1 MKQIRNTN
9 VFAKTIVALFL
20 VSAIIIPSTATFV
33 SAENSD
39 EPLNAVYVSKNGS
52 DSGSG
57 TLESPLAT
65 IAGARDFIRN
75 NRSSLEGGVTVY
87 IEEGDYYQDETLTFT
102 EEDSGSE
109 DFPIVYKAYNNGSVS
124 IDGGTTLKTEN
135 FQKPADDDPYASRIK
150 DSAARENVI
159 MYDLKADGIDYERDS
174 FALSYGGVRG
184 TLARYPNEQ
193 FILGFNYSDSETGT
207 TSDYDSSTHTFYD
220 KEHVVKTWQSVEGVQ
235 IKGNF
240 EIDWSSSPATDL
252 VSYDA
257 STNRVKVGNV
267 SINGISGRYYYSN
280 VIEEIDMVGEYY
292 VDKDN
297 GILYF
302 YAPENYR
309 DIKISVPKAMTY
321 LVSFEGA
328 DNITFDGITIE
339 NCTYTNY
346 TNKYNGGTL
355 VNIQADDITIQN
367 GMIRCGHQA
376 VYSDGYRTNVFN
388 NEIYHIGATAISLYG
403 GDLTYLLPSNTVVSN
418 NIIHDFGDIER
429 VYNGAFYAEGVG
441 FVISHNEIYNSPHT
455 ALQNLA
461 TSLIVEYNYFHDLCY
476 EGGDAGAIYD
486 GTWRGN
492 GNTFSN
498 NIIANISNPTSPY
511 YNPNGYYCDDGGGGK
526 TFVSNLLIN
535 IDGDAIAIGGGPAN
549 IIRDNIIV
557 NSSFSYDQR
566 AYYPGTGPNA
576 GWTLTG
582 KFGVS
587 PSDYGLNWGWMING
601 VGSYATEAWAI
612 QFPWTMLLK
621 TTNVVDLDDNFVPY
635 AFSNTTIRNN
645 IICRSGT
652 MSFQSNVERLANI
665 RDNLT
670 GYLTDYIFNDFAAG
684 DYTVS
689 SDARV
694 YHDLPGLRP
703 CDVSKVGIQPV
714 E

>member
-9 VFAKTIVALFL
+9 VFGRTIVAMFL
-20 VSAIIIPSTATFV
+20 VSAMIIPSTATFV

-39 EPLNAVYVSKNGS
+39 EPLNAVYVSKDGS

-57 TLESPLAT
+57 TQESPLAT

-75 NRSSLEGGVTVY
+75 NRSSLAGGVTVY
-87 IEEGDYYQDETLTFT
+87 IEEGDYYQSETLTFT
-102 EEDSGSE
+102 DQDSGSE
-109 DFPIVYKAYNNGSVS
+109 DFPIVYKAYNDASVS

-135 FQKPADDDPYASRIK
+135 FKKPDADDAYASRIK
-150 DSAARENVI
+150 DPAARAGVI

-193 FILGFNYSDSETGT
+193 FVLGFNYSDSESGI
-207 TSDYDSSTHTFYD
+207 TSNYDSSTHTFYD
-220 KEHVVKTWQSVEGVQ
+220 KSQVVSTWQSVEGVQ

-240 EIDWSSSPATDL
+240 EIDWSVSPATDL

-257 STNRVKVGNV
+257 STNRVKVDNV

-292 VDKDN
+292 VDKEN

-302 YAPENYR
+302 YAPEDYQN
-309 DIKISVPKAMTY
+309 IKISVPNAMTA
-321 LVSFEGA
+321 LVSFDGA

-339 NCTYTNY
+339 NCTYTSY
-346 TNKYNGGTL
+346 TNKYIGGTL

-367 GMIRCGHQA
+367 GIIRCGHHA
-376 VYSDGYRTNVFN
+376 VYSDGYRTNIFN

-403 GDLTYLLPSNTVVSN
+403 GDLTYLLPSDSVISN
-418 NIIHDFGDIER
+418 NKIHDFADIER

-441 FVISHNEIYNSPHT
+441 FTLSHNEIYNSPHT

-526 TFVSNLLIN
+526 TFVSNILIN
-535 IDGDAIAIGGGPAN
+535 IDGDAIAMGGGPAN

-557 NSSFSYDQR
+557 NSSFGYDQR
-566 AYYPGTGPNA
+566 AYYPGTGANA

-582 KFGVS
+582 RFGVS
-587 PSDYGLNWGWMING
+587 LSDCGLNWGWMING
-601 VGSYATEAWAI
+601 VGSYATETWAI
-612 QFPWTMLLK
+612 QFPWTMLQK
-621 TTNVVDLDDNFVPY
+621 TTNVVDLDDKFVPY

-645 IICRSGT
+645 VICGSGIID
-652 MSFQSNVERLANI
+652 FQNNVEKLANI

-670 GYLTDYIFNDFAAG
+670 GYLTDNIFNDFDNK

-689 SDARV
+689 TDAKI
-694 YHDLPGLRP
+694 YHDLPGFRP
-703 CDVSKVGIQPV
+703 CDASKVGVQPV

>member
-1 MKQIRNTN
+1 MMKQIKSNN
-9 VFAKTIVALFL
+9 VFGRTIVALFL
-20 VSAIIIPSTATFV
+20 ASAMIIPSSATV
-33 SAENSD
+33 ISAKSSD
-39 EPLNAVYVSKNGS
+39 EPLNAVYVSKSGS

-57 TLESPLAT
+57 TQESPLAT
-65 IAGARDFIRN
+65 IAGARDFIRS
-75 NRSSLEGGVTVY
+75 NRSSLSGGVTIY
-87 IEEGDYYQDETLTFT
+87 IGEGDYYQDETLTFT
-102 EEDSGSE
+102 EEDSGAE
-109 DFPIVYKAYNNGSVS
+109 DFPIVYKAYNDASVS
-124 IDGGTTLKTEN
+124 IDGGITLKTEN
-135 FQKPADDDPYASRIK
+135 FKKPDADDAYASRIK
-150 DSAARENVI
+150 DPAARDGVI

-174 FALSYGGVRG
+174 FALSYDGIRG

-193 FILGFNYSDSETGT
+193 FVLGFNYSDTEI
-207 TSDYDSSTHTFYD
+207 TSNYDSSTNTFYD
-220 KEHVVKTWQSVEGVQ
+220 KSQVVKTWKSVEGVQ

-240 EIDWSSSPATDL
+240 EIDWSTSPDTNL

-257 STNRVKVGNV
+257 STNRVKIENV
-267 SINGISGRYYYSN
+267 SVNGISGRYYYSN

-292 VDKDN
+292 VDKEN

-309 DIKISVPKAMTY
+309 DIKISVPKAMTS

-328 DNITFDGITIE
+328 DDIIFDGITIE
-339 NCTYTNY
+339 NCTYTEFAN
-346 TNKYNGGTL
+346 NKYMGGTL
-355 VNIQADDITIQN
+355 VNIQADDITVKN
-367 GMIRCGHQA
+367 GIIRCGHHA
-376 VYSDGYRTNVFN
+376 VYSDGYRTNIFN
-388 NEIYHIGATAISLYG
+388 NEIYHIGATAINLYG
-403 GDLTYLLPSNTVVSN
+403 GDLTYLLPSNSVVSN
-418 NIIHDFGDIER
+418 NKIHDFADIER
-429 VYNGAFYAEGVG
+429 VYNGSFYAEGVG
-441 FVISHNEIYNSPHT
+441 FEISHNEIYNSPHT

-535 IDGDAIAIGGGPAN
+535 IEGDAIAIGGGPAN

-557 NSSFSYDQR
+557 NSSLSYDQR

-582 KFGVS
+582 RFGVN
-587 PSDYGLNWGWMING
+587 PSDYGLNWWWMTNG
-601 VGSYATEAWAI
+601 VGSYATEAWSI

-621 TTNVVDLDDNFVPY
+621 TTNVVDLEDNYVPY

-645 IICRSGT
+645 VNCGT
-652 MSFQSNVERLANI
+652 GANVIQSNVLRLANI
-665 RDNLT
+665 RDNPIN
-670 GYLTDYIFNDFAAG
+670 YLVKDVFNDFENG

-689 SDARV
+689 PDAKV
-694 YHDLPGLRP
+694 YHDVPGLRP